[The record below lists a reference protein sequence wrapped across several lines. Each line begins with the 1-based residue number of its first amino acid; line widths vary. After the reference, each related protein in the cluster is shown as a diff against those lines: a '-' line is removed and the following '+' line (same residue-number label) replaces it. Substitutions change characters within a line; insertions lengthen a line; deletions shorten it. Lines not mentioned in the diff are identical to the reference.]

1 MSVKFIDHSEQ
12 VKAQMAANKKAALAA
27 MGLKAVELTINQM
40 QSGYSR
46 RIWQTGDLQRDVNHQ
61 VENSAP
67 DTVDVGNSL
76 FYAPFVHEGTRFMD
90 ARHYIRD
97 AIMGGATAINKI
109 AQSYLKKGF

>member
-1 MSVKFIDHSEQ
+1 MKFIDHSPE
-12 VKAQMAANKKAALAA
+12 VMAQIKANKKAALEAI
-27 MGLKAVELTINQM
+27 GLKVVELTVNQM
-40 QSGYSR
+40 QGGYSR

-90 ARHYIRD
+90 ARPYIRD
-97 AIMGGATAINKI
+97 AIMDGISVIKKI